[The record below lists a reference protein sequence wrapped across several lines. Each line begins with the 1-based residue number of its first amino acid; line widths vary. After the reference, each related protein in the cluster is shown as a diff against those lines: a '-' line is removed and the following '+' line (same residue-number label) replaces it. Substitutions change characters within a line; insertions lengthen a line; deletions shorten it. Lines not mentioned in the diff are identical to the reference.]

1 MGDVLLSIWTLLV
14 YTAIGFAL
22 VKFRVVGPGADRG
35 LSRIV
40 FFVTMPALLMRTVGS
55 AHLADVFSRGLIA
68 NILTA
73 LILLAVYYGLG
84 GRFGLSGPERTIGAM
99 AGAYTNAGNVGI
111 AYLLAAVGE
120 ATASAGVIMFQV
132 LVLVPFVFF
141 MLDRQTDSAGAGPWV
156 RARHALM
163 QPPLLSVFAGLAIN
177 LSGWDMPRALT
188 VPIDALADATVP
200 VMMIATGVSL
210 ASAQLRR
217 GRDALPLAASVGF
230 RVLLS
235 PIVTF
240 ALAMALGL
248 EGKQLLA
255 TMVVA
260 AFPTANNLFAIAHRY
275 EVGVGL
281 VRDAVAISALA
292 SMPMLV
298 VVAAIFYG

>member
-55 AHLADVFSRGLIA
+55 AHLAD
-68 NILTA
+68 
-73 LILLAVYYGLG
+73 
-84 GRFGLSGPERTIGAM
+84 
-99 AGAYTNAGNVGI
+99 
-111 AYLLAAVGE
+111 
-120 ATASAGVIMFQV
+120 
-132 LVLVPFVFF
+132 
-141 MLDRQTDSAGAGPWV
+141 
-156 RARHALM
+156 
-163 QPPLLSVFAGLAIN
+163 
-177 LSGWDMPRALT
+177 
-188 VPIDALADATVP
+188 ATVP
-200 VMMIATGVSL
+200 VMMIAMGVSL

-260 AFPTANNLFAIAHRY
+260 VFPTANNLFAIAHRY

-281 VRDAVAISALA
+281 VRDAVVISALA